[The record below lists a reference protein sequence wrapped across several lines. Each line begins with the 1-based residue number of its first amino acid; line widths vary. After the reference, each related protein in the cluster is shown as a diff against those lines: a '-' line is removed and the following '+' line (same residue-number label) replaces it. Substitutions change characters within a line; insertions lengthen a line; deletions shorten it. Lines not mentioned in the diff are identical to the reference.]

1 MLWIYQEY
9 YIFAIILLAY
19 SLYTYWSNSRD
30 ISQNQE
36 KLAFQ
41 SYFDVQTK
49 VLINEGPSIEE

>member
-49 VLINEGPSIEE
+49 VLINEGPPT